1 MGMAPLKRMTYIL
14 EALRWAL
21 LSERDPFQ
29 VRIDACRASLY
40 ALTRQARDA
49 VLETQ
54 REAFRELARAE
65 LAQIEAL
72 ELERLRVFV
81 HATAGLIAVFLLA
94 GWAVLAVLI

>member
-1 MGMAPLKRMTYIL
+1 MSVTKRLGYVWN
-14 EALRWAL
+14 ALRWAL

-49 VLETQ
+49 VRETQ
-54 REAFRELARAE
+54 RDAFRDLARAE
-65 LAQIEAL
+65 LKQIEAL

-81 HATAGLIAVFLLA
+81 HAMAGLIAIFLLT
-94 GWAVLAVLI
+94 GWAVLALLV